1 MIMMRDNRKEM
12 QNTHKKRKREN
23 SKLLNNMSSKDR
35 QRKNMSLK

>member
-1 MIMMRDNRKEM
+1 MRDNRKEM

-35 QRKNMSLK
+35 QRKNMYLN